1 MRSRGSMQKLRKWMR
16 TRDRH
21 SDFNIPI
28 SSSSHYPFFHTVL
41 FLGHQLPPPALLALP
56 LDFNRTPGSSRAG
69 SRSQTVMW
77 VVTCFHA
84 YIITGLHRCME
95 TRLWNQARLLG
106 SNANEGCSSVCCF
119 IYLLC
124 KGLKYNTIQYNTGAV
139 QSLLSSDDH

>member
-1 MRSRGSMQKLRKWMR
+1 MQKLRKQIE
-16 TRDRH
+16 TRDQQ

-28 SSSSHYPFFHTVL
+28 SSSPPNSLIFQAFL
-41 FLGHQLPPPALLALP
+41 FLGRQLLPPALLAHP
-56 LDFNRTPGSSRAG
+56 LVFNRNPGLSRLG
-69 SRSQTVMW
+69 SRSQTVMRAM
-77 VVTCFHA
+77 TCFHA
-84 YIITGLHRCME
+84 CIITGLHRCME
-95 TRLWNQARLLG
+95 TRLWNAARLLG